1 LRLVFVLLALCA
13 LSACRSENRVASESV
28 DIDLKLTPQELPEG
42 AMTLATVT
50 LRDRAQRPVRGAR
63 LEIKGFMSHPGM
75 APLVTTVTEQG
86 DGVYVTDLPFTMAG
100 DWTLLVTGEMPD
112 GQKISSSLKCEVSS
126 LKNQFVVGACP

>member
-13 LSACRSENRVASESV
+13 LSACRSENRAASESV

-50 LRDRAQRPVRGAR
+50 LRDRAQRPVRGAL

-75 APLVTTVTEQG
+75 APLVTTAAERG
-86 DGVYVTDLPFTMAG
+86 DGVYVTDLRFTMAG

-126 LKNQFVVGACP
+126 LKNQLVVGACT